1 MVVADVPPSGEA
13 PGGPGG
19 PAGPVHDKDATRT
32 NVAQSLRDSQA
43 LASSRMLT
51 SPAGRTPPL
60 RTPKRD
66 VRHAAGRESDG
77 SESVYWH
84 LVHCRE
90 ISPRVSS
97 SGHAGCFTK
106 WQASTRRIDH
116 AYRHE
121 TAAAGIPLR
130 RFGARRGR
138 SEGRAGLESEVR
150 VVPRSR
156 RSGSDRPGQE
166 AEGRGHDRGVLAEG
180 EDRRTDQDRHR
191 ERREKG

>member
-1 MVVADVPPSGEA
+1 MAVPPSGA
-13 PGGPGG
+13 AAGVPGGPGG
-19 PAGPVHDKDATRT
+19 PAGPVHDKHATRT
-32 NVAQSLRDSQA
+32 NVAQRLRDPKSQA

-66 VRHAAGRESDG
+66 VRHAGRRESDG
-77 SESVYWH
+77 MESVYWH

-106 WQASTRRIDH
+106 WLASTRRIDH

-121 TAAAGIPLR
+121 TAAAGIPWR

-138 SEGRAGLESEVR
+138 PEGRAGLEGKVR
-150 VVPRSR
+150 FVPRSR

-166 AEGRGHDRGVLAEG
+166 VKGRGHDRGVVAEG
-180 EDRRTDQDRHR
+180 KD
-191 ERREKG
+191 